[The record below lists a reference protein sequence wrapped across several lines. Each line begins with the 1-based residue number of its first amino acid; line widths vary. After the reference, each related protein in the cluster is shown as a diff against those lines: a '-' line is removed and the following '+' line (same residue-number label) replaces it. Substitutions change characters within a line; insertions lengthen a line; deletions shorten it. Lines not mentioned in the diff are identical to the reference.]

1 LALTGIRYLRL
12 WPVVFWAVIAFQLT
26 VLPDTL
32 GIPAMSRVVNV
43 LLLALL
49 FTCAVTTLTG
59 MRSERVTVF
68 YCLPIALVLA
78 GYFVNILLSA
88 NLDAFGYLGLA
99 VPWLAALSVPFSR
112 NFDPDRYWRY
122 FYRFMIVASIIAVV
136 EYTAVFY
143 GYLEPT
149 DIKTKRGDFLKGVFT
164 IFYAGDDPNTP
175 IQERMY
181 GVFAEPGA
189 FCMYLLPA
197 IAYAAFRR
205 SWLAVVLFVVSM
217 VYTLSIGGF
226 IGLAIL
232 AVFFVHRLSQRKG
245 PVVST
250 IVVVVTVLVLTASAG
265 VLYSFFQDVELYK
278 GDSAADRE
286 DNLRMFF
293 SSHIVEVIG
302 RAPLGMDLH
311 GESLS
316 AAGEGD
322 RLYMGSN
329 FAPGTALVIGGVSA
343 LVGYLVFLAVNTVC
357 WVRLLTHKTRGMVF
371 DCVYVSYPALL
382 TFVFQRATV
391 FDSAFYAFLFAAP
404 MLSLLKGTEAAT
416 RADPL
421 QLAQDEA

>member
-1 LALTGIRYLRL
+1 MSLTGIRHLRL
-12 WPVVFWAVIAFQLT
+12 WPIVFWAVVAFQLT

-32 GIPAMSRVVNV
+32 GVPVLSRIANV

-49 FTCAVTTLTG
+49 FTCAVATITG

-68 YCLPIALVLA
+68 YCLPIALVLV
-78 GYFVNILLSA
+78 GYLLNILLSA
-88 NLDAFGYLGLA
+88 NLDALGYLGLTI
-99 VPWLAALSVPFSR
+99 PWLAALSVPFSR

-122 FYRFMIVASIIAVV
+122 FYRFMIVASIIAIV

-149 DIKTKRGDFLKGVFT
+149 EIKTKRGDFLKGVFT

-175 IQERMY
+175 IQERLY

-189 FCMYLLPA
+189 FSMYLLPA

-205 SWLAVVLFVVSM
+205 SWRVVALFFVAM
-217 VYTLSIGGF
+217 FYTLSIGGF
-226 IGLAIL
+226 IGLCMCAL
-232 AVFFVHRLSQRKG
+232 FFVHRLSQRKG
-245 PVVST
+245 PVIST
-250 IVVVVTVLVLTASAG
+250 IVVLVTGIMLALSAS
-265 VLYSFFQDVELYK
+265 VLYSFFSDVELYK
-278 GDSAADRE
+278 GDSAMDRE

-293 SSHIVEVIG
+293 SSHIVDVIA

-311 GESLS
+311 GTSLTE
-316 AAGEGD
+316 AGEGD

-343 LVGYLVFLAVNTVC
+343 LVGYLAFLGVNTVC
-357 WVRLLTHKTRGMVF
+357 WFRLLTHKARGTVY
-371 DCVYVSYPALL
+371 DCIYVSFPALL

-404 MLSLLKGTEAAT
+404 MLSLLKGAETAT
-416 RADPL
+416 SADPL
-421 QLAQDEA
+421 RLVQSEA